1 MKQTKRP
8 SSGEGG
14 DRTTG
19 WPLCGVLYDRMKPIR
34 KCSVALKLKCSLQ
47 EDVHRMLPVMF

>member
-14 DRTTG
+14 DRSTG